1 MIVSDKAIKKFEELL
16 FFKKISKNISQNK
29 KLFGKPILKMKTPTS
44 E

>member
-16 FFKKISKNISQNK
+16 LFKKISKNISQNT
-29 KLFGKPILKMKTPTS
+29 KLFGTPILKMKTNAF